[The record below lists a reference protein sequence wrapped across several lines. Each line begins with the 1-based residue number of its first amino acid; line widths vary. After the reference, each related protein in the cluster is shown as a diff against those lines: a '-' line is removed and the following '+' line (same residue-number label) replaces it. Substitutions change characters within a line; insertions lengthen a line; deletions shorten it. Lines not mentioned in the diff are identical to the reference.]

1 VANSVLSFR
10 LWGRYILGRVALQPG
25 THRLGPDNATLSVR
39 TRRVGAAA
47 KAGHDLLLRVKS
59 WDATL
64 VVGEDHSDTS
74 MRLSADSTSLH
85 VVEGTG
91 GIQELREDDVANIE
105 QTIDDEVLKR
115 RDIEFTSTRV
125 SPSSDGRLHAEG
137 RLTLAGTTA
146 PIGFDLATDDD
157 GTMSAR
163 AVVTQTDWGVKP
175 YTALWGALKVAD
187 DVEVVLE
194 GRL

>member
-1 VANSVLSFR
+1 VSIQS
-10 LWGRYILGRVALQPG
+10 G

-47 KAGHDLLLRVKS
+47 KAGHDLLLRVDS

-64 VVGEDHSDTS
+64 VVGEGHGDTS
-74 MRLSADSTSLH
+74 MRLSADSSSLR

-125 SPSSDGRLHAEG
+125 SASSDGRLHAEG
-137 RLTLAGTTA
+137 RLTLAGTTG
-146 PIGFDLATDDD
+146 PIGFDLAVGDN
-157 GTMSAR
+157 GTLSAK
-163 AVVTQTDWGVKP
+163 AVITQSEWGVKP

>member
-1 VANSVLSFR
+1 VSIQS
-10 LWGRYILGRVALQPG
+10 G

-39 TRRVGAAA
+39 TRRAGAAA
-47 KAGHDLLLRVKS
+47 KAGHDLLLRVRS

-64 VVGEDHSDTS
+64 VVGEDHAETS

-91 GIQELREDDVANIE
+91 GIQELRDDDVANIE
-105 QTIDDEVLKR
+105 QTIDDEVLRR

-125 SPSSDGRLHAEG
+125 GPSGDGRLHAEG
-137 RLTLAGTTA
+137 RLTLAGETA
-146 PIGFDLATDDD
+146 PIGFDLKVGDD
-157 GTMSAR
+157 GSLEAR

-187 DVEVVLE
+187 DVEVMLQ
-194 GRL
+194 GHL

>member
-1 VANSVLSFR
+1 
-10 LWGRYILGRVALQPG
+10 LWGLYILGRVAIQSG

-47 KAGHDLLLRVKS
+47 KAGHDLLLRVNS

-74 MRLSADSTSLH
+74 MRLSADATSLH
-85 VVEGTG
+85 VVKGTG
-91 GIQELREDDVANIE
+91 GIQELGEDDVANIE
-105 QTIDDEVLKR
+105 QTIDAEVLKR
-115 RDIEFTSTRV
+115 HDIEFTSTRV
-125 SPSSDGRLHAEG
+125 SASSDGRLRAEG

-146 PIGFDLATDDD
+146 PISFNLATGDD
-157 GTMSAR
+157 GTLSAR
-163 AVVTQTDWGVKP
+163 AVVTQTDWGVRP